1 MPSPGRRRARYD
13 CCMSAVVAPSP
24 AGGEN
29 PQAALCPARRLTF
42 RLGHAALTV
51 EVNDTAALQVL
62 ERVYAPMRCDAPR
75 SHPQNAAI
83 RRLADGRLH
92 VRFGRR
98 SLSLA
103 QAPEPAAERIA
114 YTASREIFA
123 RFAASIGGTVAFYG
137 AAIGVN
143 GAGVMI
149 VGPASIGKTL
159 LSLHM
164 AQMGATFLG
173 DETAML
179 TLRGGELFA
188 MARRPSLRES
198 ALPWLPSQ
206 PMRDAVLASPHVLQ
220 NENGRFWYALDERDL
235 KGIAPCERAL
245 PLQLVCIVRERRD
258 VCVTRRIDLQT
269 ALPLIAQRAYARP
282 AELNQLAAL
291 RKALRDVQCLEIT
304 LGTPEES
311 ASALLR
317 EVSGCV

>member
-1 MPSPGRRRARYD
+1 
-13 CCMSAVVAPSP
+13 
-24 AGGEN
+24 
-29 PQAALCPARRLTF
+29 
-42 RLGHAALTV
+42 
-51 EVNDTAALQVL
+51 
-62 ERVYAPMRCDAPR
+62 
-75 SHPQNAAI
+75 
-83 RRLADGRLH
+83 
-92 VRFGRR
+92 VRFARR

-103 QAPEPAAERIA
+103 QAPEPVAERLA

-123 RFAASIGGTVAFYG
+123 RFAASVDGTVAFYG

-159 LSLHM
+159 LSLH
-164 AQMGATFLG
+164 AAAMGATFLG

-179 TLRGGELFA
+179 TLRGAELFA

-198 ALPWLPSQ
+198 ALAWVPSQ
-206 PMRDAVLASPHVLQ
+206 AMRDAMLASPHVLQ
-220 NENGRFWYALDERDL
+220 GDSGRFWYGLDEHDL
-235 KGIAPCERAL
+235 QGIAPCERAL
-245 PLQLVCIVRERRD
+245 PLRMVCIVRERRD
-258 VCVTRRIDLQT
+258 VCITRRLDLQT

-282 AELNQLAAL
+282 AELHQLAAL
-291 RKALRDVQCLEIT
+291 RKALRDVACLEIT